1 MLYVIDSAARCGSFT
16 LQLNSQENRGFISQR
31 EVFSLK
37 IVIAG
42 AGRIGGTVAR
52 VLSEEGHDI
61 TLIDHDPETIRI
73 ASNSMDII
81 CVEGKAAD
89 PETLREA
96 GVSEAGLVLAATEKD
111 EVNMVCGI
119 ASRKLGAEHVIA
131 RIRDPRYLH
140 QTEFLRDVL
149 GLSQV
154 VNPEYECAKEIS
166 RILRFPGA
174 ARVDSFSKGGVEI
187 VEHKIREKSI
197 LDGIALKDMQKT
209 IGHKVLVALVERNG
223 NALIPNG
230 DTVLKAGDRLSITG
244 DSRELRRFFVT
255 IGEYKRPVKRVM
267 IIGGGKTTVY
277 LARLLKENNIDVTVV
292 ERDRSTCV
300 ELCDLIPEAHIVC
313 GDATH
318 SDVLQEDG
326 ITDVDGFVSLTGDD
340 GDNIITSLYARS
352 CKVSKVIT
360 KVNSEHFADILINSG
375 LDSIVSTKKIV
386 AEQLARYVRA
396 ISNSAGSS
404 METLYRLIDGK
415 VEVLEFKVQEDS
427 ACTHQQ
433 LRDLNLR
440 PNVLISAIIRGKK
453 TIMPNGST
461 EILPGDHAIVVT
473 TFNHLHQLD
482 DILVPH
488 T

>member
-1 MLYVIDSAARCGSFT
+1 M
-16 LQLNSQENRGFISQR
+16 
-31 EVFSLK
+31 K

-42 AGRIGGTVAR
+42 AGRIGGTVAK

-131 RIRDPRYLH
+131 RIRDPQYLH

-149 GLSQV
+149 GLSQI

-174 ARVDSFSKGGVEI
+174 ARVDSFSKGSVEI
-187 VEHKIREKSI
+187 VEHKIHDNSI

-209 IGHKVLVALVERNG
+209 LGHKILVALVERNG

-277 LARLLKENNIDVTVV
+277 LAHLLKENNIDVTVV
-292 ERDRSTCV
+292 ERDRDICE
-300 ELCDLIPEAHIVC
+300 ELCDSIPEAHIVC

-326 ITDVDGFVSLTGDD
+326 IADADGFVSLTGDD
-340 GDNIITSLYARS
+340 GDNIITSLFARS

-360 KVNSEHFADILINSG
+360 KVNSEHFAEILINSG

-415 VEVLEFKVQEDS
+415 VEVLEFQVQEES

-453 TIMPNGST
+453 TIMPTGNT

-473 TFNHLHQLD
+473 TSNHLRQLD
-482 DILVPH
+482 DILVQR